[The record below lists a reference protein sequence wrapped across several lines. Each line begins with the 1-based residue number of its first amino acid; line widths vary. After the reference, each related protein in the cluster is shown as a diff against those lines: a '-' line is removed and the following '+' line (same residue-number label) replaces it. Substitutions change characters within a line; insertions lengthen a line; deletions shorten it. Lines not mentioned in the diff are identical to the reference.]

1 MDFFSQVFAVS
12 SNIILDASRG
22 GNRRSKRHA
31 LDIAGQD
38 FVLCSATI
46 FLLLVMTK
54 KLENADEFQGFME
67 I

>member
-12 SNIILDASRG
+12 SNIILEASRG

-31 LDIAGQD
+31 LDITGQD
-38 FVLCSATI
+38 FVLCSAKI
-46 FLLLVMTK
+46 FLDQ
-54 KLENADEFQGFME
+54 KLENADEFQGFLE